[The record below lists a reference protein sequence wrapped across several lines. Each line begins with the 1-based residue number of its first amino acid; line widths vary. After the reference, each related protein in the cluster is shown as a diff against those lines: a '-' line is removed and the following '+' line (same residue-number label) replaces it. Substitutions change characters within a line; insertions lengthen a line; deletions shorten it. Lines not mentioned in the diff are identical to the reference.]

1 MRNLL
6 RELVKNT
13 EGVTDEWVKNKVTE
27 LGIPID
33 VDREKVKVWR
43 ALKLLTK
50 KGSEAR
56 KIVTSARGENGF
68 EAWQMLSQAFEP
80 YLASRRGASIADLSG
95 MAAKLAKKNTQT
107 SRLL

>member
-1 MRNLL
+1 M
-6 RELVKNT
+6 
-13 EGVTDEWVKNKVTE
+13 
-27 LGIPID
+27 PID

-80 YLASRRGASIADLSG
+80 YEAGIGNSSNMNDKCKSHGLETV
-95 MAAKLAKKNTQT
+95 KLV
-107 SRLL
+107 